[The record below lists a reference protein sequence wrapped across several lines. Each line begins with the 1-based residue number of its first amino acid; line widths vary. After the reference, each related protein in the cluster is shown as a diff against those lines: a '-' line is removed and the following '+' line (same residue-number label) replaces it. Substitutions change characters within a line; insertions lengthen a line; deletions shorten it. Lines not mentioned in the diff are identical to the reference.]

1 MAAFD
6 ARVVLPFGDGDQT
19 FRLALAQLLELQEKT
34 NAGPMDLFMRLRGT
48 SWRVEDIH
56 ETLRLGLIGGGMSAP
71 DALRLVQ
78 RYAYPARPLL
88 ECVPIAAMV
97 VGATLS
103 PPEGESVGRQPG
115 KEEAEAETGVSPPP
129 PSTEPAPSSG
139 SAPMSSEA

>member
-6 ARVVLPFGDGDQT
+6 ARIVLPFGDGDQT

-97 VGATLS
+97 VGAALS
-103 PPEGESVGRQPG
+103 TPDAEGRQPG
-115 KEEAEAETGVSPPP
+115 KAEAEAETGVSPPP
-129 PSTEPAPSSG
+129 PSMEPAPSSA
-139 SAPMSSEA
+139 SPPTPLEA